1 MHLEKF
7 PTTRIFDFQNI
18 RVMLAKLTLT
28 IDQEV
33 VENAKIY
40 AKKNGR
46 SLSSLI
52 EGYLKALSQ
61 QEDEVADLSPR
72 VKSLLGSVKVP
83 ADFNYKNALSDS
95 INSKHC

>member
-7 PTTRIFDFQNI
+7 PNTRIFDFQNI
-18 RVMLAKLTLT
+18 RVMLTKLTLT

-61 QEDEVADLSPR
+61 QEEEVSHLSPR

-83 ADFNYKNALSDS
+83 ADFNYKNILSDS

>member
-7 PTTRIFDFQNI
+7 PNTRIFDFQNI

-28 IDQEV
+28 IDHEV

-61 QEDEVADLSPR
+61 QEEEVTDLSPR